1 MNLKVVEDIIRESR
15 KVTLVA
21 GCLSLGLLFLPS
33 ADAEP
38 LSTDNYRLDPNVS
51 NSFGGLVSSDSYELL
66 DSGGEAVIG
75 LGDSPSYKLS
85 QGYVS
90 QLEQSIELSLLP
102 DGLEGYWPLNT
113 GAGIQAYDVSANDN
127 RGVIEGDPGWIDG
140 QVGRGALELDGGN
153 DFVYVDSYSGLDVS
167 EFSVSAWFRND
178 ESASGLNTIV
188 SKQGVDAHE
197 DRNFWVVVD
206 TDDSFEGDG
215 VVWARTSS
223 GGESAVD
230 LVSSEG
236 YNDGEWHH
244 VVLTHSPD
252 NNEARLYINGEL
264 EDEQTTD
271 VDSPDGQGGLF
282 SIAAQANG
290 SINDVE
296 WYFEGAIDEVKI
308 YSRPLS
314 RDEVIDE
321 YSVSSSGIAN
331 ALTLPSLD
339 PGQSRSVGADA
350 VVRTDAGG
358 YSIAIEQD
366 GDLRTDQG
374 DTIPAIESSISF
386 PSPWNEGATTGFG
399 FSVLDGV
406 QRDGK
411 WGSEPDFEYAAI
423 PSSSTSFHS
432 RDGLSGGEKE
442 VTSLEFRAGIDST
455 QAAGI
460 YRNRLGFTA
469 TLKP

>member
-1 MNLKVVEDIIRESR
+1 MKLKVVEHIVKKLR
-15 KVTLVA
+15 KATLVA
-21 GCLSLGLLFLPS
+21 GCLSLGLLVLPS

-66 DSGGEAVIG
+66 DSGGEAVVG

-90 QLEQSIELSLLP
+90 QLEQSIELNLLP
-102 DGLEGYWPLNT
+102 DGLVGYWPLNT

-127 RGVIEGDPGWIDG
+127 HGVLNGGSSWTDG
-140 QVGRGALELDGGN
+140 KISNAVEFDGEQDYISIPDSPSLRPEELTVSAWVKPQRRSNSNELFTVVTSHYANNRVNFRLEVGRFQENDDSKPAFVIYRDGSFHTAVGQTDLPLDTWSYVAGSYSSDDGGTLR
-153 DFVYVDSYSGLDVS
+153 VYVD
-167 EFSVSAWFRND
+167 
-178 ESASGLNTIV
+178 
-188 SKQGVDAHE
+188 
-197 DRNFWVVVD
+197 
-206 TDDSFEGDG
+206 
-215 VVWARTSS
+215 
-223 GGESAVD
+223 GEM
-230 LVSSEG
+230 
-236 YNDGEWHH
+236 
-244 VVLTHSPD
+244 
-252 NNEARLYINGEL
+252 
-264 EDEQTTD
+264 EDETTGVGPITDYNSEPITIGRSGPIDDQTWEF
-271 VDSPDGQGGLF
+271 P
-282 SIAAQANG
+282 
-290 SINDVE
+290 
-296 WYFEGAIDEVKI
+296 GAIDEVKI
-308 YSRPLS
+308 YDRPLG
-314 RDEVIDE
+314 RDEIADE
-321 YSVSSSGIAN
+321 YSASASGLPSAF
-331 ALTLPSLD
+331 TLPRLD
-339 PGQSRSVGADA
+339 PGQSQSTRGQA

-358 YSIAIEQD
+358 YHIAIEQD
-366 GDLRTDQG
+366 GDLRTGQG

-386 PSPWNEGATTGFG
+386 PSPWNEGVTTGLG